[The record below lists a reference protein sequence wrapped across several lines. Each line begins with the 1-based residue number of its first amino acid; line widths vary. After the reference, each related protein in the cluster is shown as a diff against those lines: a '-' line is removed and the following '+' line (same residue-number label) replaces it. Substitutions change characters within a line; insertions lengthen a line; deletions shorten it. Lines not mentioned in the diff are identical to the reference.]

1 MQLSRK
7 HRKELR
13 RLRGEAQDL
22 LDQQRVVIGRAND
35 VLQKAGKQARALGD
49 DYVAPR
55 IDEALEGV
63 RPVIDRGVASAR
75 RAAANV
81 RVATAPYVTRGLQ
94 RVIRALDDADNH
106 DAAKQ
111 VRAFGVSKG
120 YLKKDRSPGGI
131 IALGIG
137 IAAAAGVAYAV
148 WSAFR
153 TDDELWIVPEVNSA
167 PSES

>member
-1 MQLSRK
+1 MKLSRK

-22 LDQQRVVIGRAND
+22 IDQQRVVIGRANE
-35 VLQKAGKQARALGD
+35 VMQKAGKQARALGNE
-49 DYVAPR
+49 YVAPR
-55 IDEALEGV
+55 IDDALEGV
-63 RPVIDRGVASAR
+63 RPALDRGVASAR

-94 RVIRALDDADNH
+94 RVIRALDEADNA
-106 DAAKQ
+106 DAARQ

-120 YLKKDRSPGGI
+120 YLKKERSAGGW

-137 IAAAAGVAYAV
+137 VAAAAGVAYAV
-148 WSAFR
+148 FSAFR
-153 TDDELWIVPEVNSA
+153 TDDELWIAPEVHSS
-167 PSES
+167 PEQS